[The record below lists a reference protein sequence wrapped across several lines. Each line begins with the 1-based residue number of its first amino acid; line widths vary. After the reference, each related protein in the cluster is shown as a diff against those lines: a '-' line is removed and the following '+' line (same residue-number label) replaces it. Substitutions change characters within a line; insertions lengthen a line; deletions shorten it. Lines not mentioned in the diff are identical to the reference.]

1 MNILFSLT
9 NLTIGGAQMFVLNLA
24 REFSKDPNHKIYIY
38 DHQPEYSNKALY
50 SYAGENVSILS
61 YGGKLKRFVVLKWN
75 GFIKR
80 LGIKTDYRDRINK
93 RVFKR
98 ILSKYDIQVVN
109 SQMSASDFI
118 CGEILPKSIKLVIT
132 LHGEFELYI
141 KGDVPEIKK
150 KIESLL
156 NRRPHV
162 IYTADKNRSI
172 IQDQLTKN
180 SIDPLKIY
188 IGICPENFRI
198 IPVTRN
204 DIGIGEDDFVI
215 GMIARGIP
223 EKGWE
228 FLISLFFRLE
238 RAETKK
244 IHLILIGDGEY
255 LKKLVQDNLHP
266 QIHLLQFGQNYQDYF
281 SYYPLMNLFVF
292 PTFFNGESVPTVI
305 AESLYWKIPVIAN
318 DTAEISRMIQSENG
332 QAGKAIQIDEK
343 EKMIDAYIESIQE
356 CIQNIDL
363 LKEWKNNCSLAFE
376 KFKIENIK
384 SSYERVFEK

>member
-1 MNILFSLT
+1 
-9 NLTIGGAQMFVLNLA
+9 
-24 REFSKDPNHKIYIY
+24 
-38 DHQPEYSNKALY
+38 
-50 SYAGENVSILS
+50 
-61 YGGKLKRFVVLKWN
+61 
-75 GFIKR
+75 
-80 LGIKTDYRDRINK
+80 
-93 RVFKR
+93 
-98 ILSKYDIQVVN
+98 
-109 SQMSASDFI
+109 
-118 CGEILPKSIKLVIT
+118 
-132 LHGEFELYI
+132 
-141 KGDVPEIKK
+141 
-150 KIESLL
+150 
-156 NRRPHV
+156 
-162 IYTADKNRSI
+162 
-172 IQDQLTKN
+172 
-180 SIDPLKIY
+180 
-188 IGICPENFRI
+188 
-198 IPVTRN
+198 
-204 DIGIGEDDFVI
+204 
-215 GMIARGIP
+215 MIARGIP